1 MKLVKP
7 IKSLEDINKIKDY
20 LRVKNLRNYL
30 IFVMGINTGIKTCQM
45 LDLKFRDI
53 VDNENNIRD
62 CISINGVEYNITLNT
77 KKAIEEYIL
86 SIHVEEYKNSYLFKS
101 KKGDLPI
108 DRSHLYRIL
117 NDAAKKCKLDL
128 SIGNE
133 TLRKTF
139 GYHYYYQIGDVKHLQ
154 LVLNQKSVTKLYDY
168 LDINN
173 DIDFNKS
180 FNL

>member
-1 MKLVKP
+1 MKLVGP
-7 IKSLEDINKIKDY
+7 IKNIEDIKKIKDY
-20 LRVKNLRNYL
+20 LKAKNLRNYL

-45 LDLKFRDI
+45 LELRFKDI
-53 VDNENNIRD
+53 LDIENNIRS
-62 CISINGVEYNITLNT
+62 CININGIKYDITSNT

-86 SIHVEEYKNSYLFKS
+86 SIKMDDQKNSYVFKS
-101 KKGDLPI
+101 NKGDLPI

-117 NDAAKKCKLDL
+117 NDAAKKCEVNL

-139 GYHYYYQIGDVKHLQ
+139 GYHYYHQIGDLKHLQ
-154 LVLNQKSVTKLYDY
+154 LVLNQKSVSKLYDY
-168 LDINN
+168 LDIHN
-173 DIDFNKS
+173 DIDFNKK

>member
-7 IKSLEDINKIKDY
+7 IKSLEDVNKIKDY
-20 LRVKNLRNYL
+20 LRLKNLRNYL

-45 LDLKFRDI
+45 LDLRLKDI
-53 VDNENNIRD
+53 LDNENNIRD
-62 CISINGVEYNITLNT
+62 YISINGIEYDITLNT
-77 KKAIEEYIL
+77 KKAIKEYIL
-86 SIHVEEYKNSYLFKS
+86 CIPVEENKNSYLFKS
-101 KKGDLPI
+101 NKGDLPI
-108 DRSHLYRIL
+108 NRSHLYRIL
-117 NDAAKKCKLDL
+117 NDAAKKCEVDL

-139 GYHYYYQIGDVKHLQ
+139 GYHYYHQIGDLKHLQ

-168 LDINN
+168 LDIDN
-173 DIDFNKS
+173 DIDFNKK